1 MSLQTQAML
10 VTLSVSCWTGRV
22 QDKKVSAEVEQTHGA
37 IDAGRYN
44 KLLVDKAHMDPLV
57 QFAGKVRQYHYKM
70 TLPWL
75 DNGARLLPSALFL
88 EYSTEIRKL
97 KADYERVVDAFIQLY
112 DPNLIQ
118 AARQRLGTMYDPED
132 YPPGADLRD
141 KFGITVDIVP
151 VPDGQDFRVDVGDA
165 ERTRISREISEA
177 VAQRQAQAEMD
188 AWQRCRSVVST
199 IQTRLSSSSAW
210 SECGQEPQDAGCV
223 RLHCSQIDSGPN
235 GAAQLHERP
244 QAHGRRS
251 DRDSGDDAV
260 KARFEALPENDQ
272 KTILDKHRNRD
283 VQDDWWDSVYDS
295 FKTDMELIGIEVT
308 RMYFSGF
315 WSQGDGAC
323 FEGHVADWPK
333 FLTSINAHSRW
344 VHKDIYDELS
354 FSCAHSGHY
363 YHHHCTNFNREFGA
377 DNTYDEGTIR
387 FHAMEALL
395 EECASEVEDFFDQCE
410 EAFKDHMKDLYN
422 FLEERSMN
430 ISKEQRKAVKRIW
443 LRFELPRP
451 PYRTFRRS
459 IQGTFCMDDA
469 IIVPFFGMWL
479 VVETNGHTHS

>member
-1 MSLQTQAML
+1 MTTSLQTQAML

-37 IDAGRYN
+37 TDAGRYN

-199 IQTRLSSSSAW
+199 IQARLSAPKPVIRESLIDNA
-210 SECGQEPQDAGCV
+210 SELV
-223 RLHCSQIDSGPN
+223 RLLPGLNVSGN
-235 GAAQLHERP
+235 L
-244 QAHGRRS
+244 
-251 DRDSGDDAV
+251 
-260 KARFEALPENDQ
+260 K
-272 KTILDKHRNRD
+272 
-283 VQDDWWDSVYDS
+283 
-295 FKTDMELIGIEVT
+295 M
-308 RMYFSGF
+308 
-315 WSQGDGAC
+315 
-323 FEGHVADWPK
+323 
-333 FLTSINAHSRW
+333 
-344 VHKDIYDELS
+344 
-354 FSCAHSGHY
+354 
-363 YHHHCTNFNREFGA
+363 
-377 DNTYDEGTIR
+377 
-387 FHAMEALL
+387 
-395 EECASEVEDFFDQCE
+395 
-410 EAFKDHMKDLYN
+410 
-422 FLEERSMN
+422 
-430 ISKEQRKAVKRIW
+430 KAVCDSIALRLIVDPTVLRNSMSARKR
-443 LRFELPRP
+443 
-451 PYRTFRRS
+451 
-459 IQGTFCMDDA
+459 MADA
-469 IIVPFFGMWL
+469 ATEILERMP
-479 VVETNGHTHS
+479 

>member
-1 MSLQTQAML
+1 
-10 VTLSVSCWTGRV
+10 
-22 QDKKVSAEVEQTHGA
+22 
-37 IDAGRYN
+37 
-44 KLLVDKAHMDPLV
+44 
-57 QFAGKVRQYHYKM
+57 
-70 TLPWL
+70 
-75 DNGARLLPSALFL
+75 
-88 EYSTEIRKL
+88 
-97 KADYERVVDAFIQLY
+97 
-112 DPNLIQ
+112 
-118 AARQRLGTMYDPED
+118 
-132 YPPGADLRD
+132 
-141 KFGITVDIVP
+141 
-151 VPDGQDFRVDVGDA
+151 
-165 ERTRISREISEA
+165 
-177 VAQRQAQAEMD
+177 
-188 AWQRCRSVVST
+188 
-199 IQTRLSSSSAW
+199 
-210 SECGQEPQDAGCV
+210 
-223 RLHCSQIDSGPN
+223 
-235 GAAQLHERP
+235 
-244 QAHGRRS
+244 
-251 DRDSGDDAV
+251 V

-422 FLEERSMN
+422 SLEEEYDYLTSDKYVLERL
-430 ISKEQRKAVKRIW
+430 IETD
-443 LRFELPRP
+443 ELEEA
-451 PYRTFRRS
+451 
-459 IQGTFCMDDA
+459 INEHLEGTEESSEEDMA
-469 IIVPFFGMWL
+469 EV
-479 VVETNGHTHS
+479 